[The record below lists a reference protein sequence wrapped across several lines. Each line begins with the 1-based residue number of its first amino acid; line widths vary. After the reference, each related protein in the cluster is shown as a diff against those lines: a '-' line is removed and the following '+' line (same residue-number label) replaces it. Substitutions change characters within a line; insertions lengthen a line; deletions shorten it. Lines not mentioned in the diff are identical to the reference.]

1 MKQLMSY
8 YVMDDDTDEKIREM
22 TDNLGLDGI
31 ESLVYG
37 TKSRDLPG
45 KESTI
50 GCHLNYWPDW
60 MNFWLGKRELFEE
73 EFPDFLL
80 WGRNTGRVAGNN
92 PGKSKSG
99 RQGRAQIR
107 RLARG

>member
-60 MNFWLGKRELFEE
+60 MNFCLGKRELFEE
-73 EFPDFLL
+73 EFPTRDSLISYY
-80 WGRNTGRVAGNN
+80 GG
-92 PGKSKSG
+92 
-99 RQGRAQIR
+99 
-107 RLARG
+107 

>member
-37 TKSRDLPG
+37 TKSR
-45 KESTI
+45 KIS
-50 GCHLNYWPDW
+50 
-60 MNFWLGKRELFEE
+60 RERIDYRM
-73 EFPDFLL
+73 P
-80 WGRNTGRVAGNN
+80 
-92 PGKSKSG
+92 P
-99 RQGRAQIR
+99 
-107 RLARG
+107 

>member
-1 MKQLMSY
+1 
-8 YVMDDDTDEKIREM
+8 M
-22 TDNLGLDGI
+22 TNNLGLDGI

-60 MNFWLGKRELFEE
+60 MNFWLGKGNSSR
-73 EFPDFLL
+73 
-80 WGRNTGRVAGNN
+80 RNF
-92 PGKSKSG
+92 
-99 RQGRAQIR
+99 RQGIP
-107 RLARG
+107 